1 VPRTQITSA
10 ELDVANATLTV
21 GGPFTPELGEKPFNV
36 EVVVTQ
42 GKAYAYGHSAGL
54 GAVQAPLWSVEA
66 HVVNTFDP
74 KLPAVGLGMLVSLD
88 RTDAGDA
95 LGQVFTWTEAIQLK
109 PVP

>member
-21 GGPFTPELGEKPFNV
+21 GGPFTPDLGEKPFNV

-74 KLPAVGLGMLVSLD
+74 KLPAVGLGMLVSLG
-88 RTDAGDA
+88 RTETGDA
-95 LGQVFTWTEAIQLK
+95 LAQVFTWTEAVKINAA
-109 PVP
+109 P